1 MNHEFSLF
9 VGVIQQ
15 HDVRSLLRL
24 LGRAVTEDEVRSLMR
39 GLDPLGDER
48 LAWDT
53 GPGRGFLTSLYQG
66 GSSTSGKNS
75 FI

>member
-1 MNHEFSLF
+1 MIFRIIFPIIVPIIFPMNHEFSLF

-53 GPGRGFLTSLYQG
+53 GPGRGS
-66 GSSTSGKNS
+66 
-75 FI
+75 